1 MIHNGLLTVKLN
13 YISKFNI
20 FILEELVDNF
30 MQYEDKNLRVYAG
43 NDSDNFLLF
52 AHPQKTDIKDS
63 IINLVTNI
71 KKLMNDVGFT
81 FVFENYACINEK
93 KRFYV
98 NSKIELLIV
107 LNNSGLG
114 RYKVQF

>member
-13 YISKFNI
+13 SISKFNI

-71 KKLMNDVGFT
+71 KTIKSDSEQSTELRNPYLV
-81 FVFENYACINEK
+81 IRLWLK
-93 KRFYV
+93 W
-98 NSKIELLIV
+98 ELLDIEAMIEAV
-107 LNNSGLG
+107 MGKTKLETKKN
-114 RYKVQF
+114 